1 MKDNIN
7 RIGDLTEEN
16 YLFPKHLKPCVIHGA
31 LFIHNGKDTDDKLKR
46 TELILKKVGTE
57 LSTYVMALLT
67 LPQLMDTVMKSGDYT
82 EVGRKTL
89 QSRNQFINHAHGAR

>member
-1 MKDNIN
+1 MKKDSIN

-46 TELILKKVGTE
+46 TELILKKLGTE
-57 LSTYVMALLT
+57 LSTYVMALLV
-67 LPQLMDTVMKSGDYT
+67 LPQLMKSMQESDEFKKFKDARQSSTV
-82 EVGRKTL
+82 
-89 QSRNQFINHAHGAR
+89 H

>member
-1 MKDNIN
+1 MKDSIN

-31 LFIHNGKDTDDKLKR
+31 LFIHNGKDTDDKMKR
-46 TELILKKVGTE
+46 TELILKKLGTE

-67 LPQLMDTVMKSGDYT
+67 LPRLIEKTMQESDEFKKFQDERHSSTV
-82 EVGRKTL
+82 
-89 QSRNQFINHAHGAR
+89 H

>member
-31 LFIHNGKDTDDKLKR
+31 LFIHNGKDTDDKIKR
-46 TELILKKVGTE
+46 TELILKKLGSE
-57 LSTYVMALLT
+57 LASYVMALLV
-67 LPQLMDTVMKSGDYT
+67 LPDLIEKTQQSDEYKEFADKLHSSTV
-82 EVGRKTL
+82 
-89 QSRNQFINHAHGAR
+89 H

>member
-1 MKDNIN
+1 MKDSIN

-46 TELILKKVGTE
+46 TELILKKLGTE

-67 LPQLMDTVMKSGDYT
+67 LPQLMKSMQDSLEYKTFVDQRHSSTV
-82 EVGRKTL
+82 
-89 QSRNQFINHAHGAR
+89 H

>member
-31 LFIHNGKDTDDKLKR
+31 LFIHNGKDTDDKIQR
-46 TELILKKVGTE
+46 TELILKKLGTE

-67 LPQLMDTVMKSGDYT
+67 LPHLMETAMNSGEYKKFKDKLHSSTV
-82 EVGRKTL
+82 
-89 QSRNQFINHAHGAR
+89 H

>member
-1 MKDNIN
+1 MKDSIN

-31 LFIHNGKDTDDKLKR
+31 LFIHNGKDTDDKMKR
-46 TELILKKVGTE
+46 TELILKKLGTE

-67 LPQLMDTVMKSGDYT
+67 LPQLMKSMQDSLEYKTFVDQRHSSTV
-82 EVGRKTL
+82 
-89 QSRNQFINHAHGAR
+89 H

>member
-1 MKDNIN
+1 MKKDNIN

-31 LFIHNGKDTDDKLKR
+31 LFIHNGKDTDDKIKR
-46 TELILKKVGTE
+46 TELILKKLGTE

-67 LPQLMDTVMKSGDYT
+67 LPHLMDTVMKSGDYT
-82 EVGRKTL
+82 EWTNTFK
-89 QSRNQFINHAHGAR
+89 SRTIN

>member
-1 MKDNIN
+1 MKKDNIN

-31 LFIHNGKDTDDKLKR
+31 LFIHNGKDTDDKMKR
-46 TELILKKVGTE
+46 TELILKKLGTE

-67 LPQLMDTVMKSGDYT
+67 LPQLMETMQDSLEYKKFVEQRHSSTV
-82 EVGRKTL
+82 
-89 QSRNQFINHAHGAR
+89 H

>member
-1 MKDNIN
+1 MKKDNIN

-46 TELILKKVGTE
+46 TELILKKLGTE

-67 LPQLMDTVMKSGDYT
+67 LPHLMDTVMKSGEYKKFADERHSST
-82 EVGRKTL
+82 V
-89 QSRNQFINHAHGAR
+89 H

>member
-1 MKDNIN
+1 MKKDSIN

-31 LFIHNGKDTDDKLKR
+31 LFIHNGKDTDDKIKR
-46 TELILKKVGTE
+46 TELILKKLGTE

-67 LPQLMDTVMKSGDYT
+67 LPQLMETVIKSDDYT
-82 EVGRKTL
+82 EWTNTFK
-89 QSRNQFINHAHGAR
+89 SRTIN